1 MSGADTEPGD
11 AAGPGRT
18 AGLEEP
24 GGASEETNYVG
35 AVYGSLLAA
44 SVVAGTSPLDGA
56 PTLLELVVLLLVTGL
71 VFWAAHV
78 YARVVGERLATGQAV
93 TRGEVVHVARHEW
106 PLVEAAIGPC
116 LVATGVAVIGG
127 SDVAVAWAALLT
139 AIAGQVW
146 WGVGAFVR
154 VGAPRRIVVLS
165 AVINLALGLVLVVLK
180 ASLTH

>member
-1 MSGADTEPGD
+1 MSGSEADLDDESGLG
-11 AAGPGRT
+11 GPGT
-18 AGLEEP
+18 T
-24 GGASEETNYVG
+24 SEHTNYVG

-78 YARVVGERLATGQAV
+78 YARVVGERVATGQAV
-93 TRGEVVHVARHEW
+93 TRAEVVRVARHEW

-116 LVATGVAVIGG
+116 LVATGVAVVGG
-127 SDVAVAWAALLT
+127 SAVAVAWAALLT
-139 AIAGQVW
+139 AIVGQVW
-146 WGVGAFVR
+146 WGVSAFVKA
-154 VGAPRRIVVLS
+154 GAPRRIVAFS